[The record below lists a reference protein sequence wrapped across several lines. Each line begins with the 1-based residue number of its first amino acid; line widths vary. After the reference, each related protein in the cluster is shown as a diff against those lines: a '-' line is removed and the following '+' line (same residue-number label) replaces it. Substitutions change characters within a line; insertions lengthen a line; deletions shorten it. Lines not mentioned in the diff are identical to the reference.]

1 MEDLFRLDDCLS
13 EEAKMMRETT
23 QAFVDKE
30 FKPLVAE
37 AYDAGFFPVELIPKI
52 GELGLLGVTFP
63 EKYGGNGSSYVS
75 YGIVNQELER
85 GDSGLRSFVSVQ
97 SSLCMFPIFTYGSEE
112 QKMKYLPKLASGEWV
127 ACMGLTE
134 PDSGSDP
141 GSMRTF
147 AKKTAGGWIINGTKM
162 WITNAP
168 FADLALVWAKTDK
181 GIRGFLLEKE
191 IKGFKRLEIK
201 KKMSLRASATGELV
215 MEDCFVPDENLL
227 PHAQGL
233 KAPLSCLNQARYGVA
248 WGAVGAAIDC
258 YEMAVRYTTERNQ
271 FGKPLASFQL
281 IQKDLAA
288 MLTEIVKAQLVNLRL
303 GQLKDE
309 GKDSFVMTSLAKK
322 NACKEALNIARIAR
336 NLLGAN
342 GISLEYP
349 VIRHMMNLES
359 TFTYEGTDNIH
370 TLILGKHITGISAF
384 V

>member
-1 MEDLFRLDDCLS
+1 
-13 EEAKMMRETT
+13 MMRETT
-23 QAFVDKE
+23 RMFVDKE
-30 FKPLVAE
+30 FKPLVTE
-37 AYDAGFFPVELIPKI
+37 AYEAGYFPVNLVPEI
-52 GELGLLGVTFP
+52 GKLGLLGMTLP
-63 EKYGGNGSSYVS
+63 EKYGGSGSSYVS

-112 QKMKYLPKLASGEWV
+112 QKIKYLPKLASGEWV

-147 AKKTAGGWIINGTKM
+147 AKKTAGGWIVNGSKM
-162 WITNAP
+162 WITNAS
-168 FADLALVWAKTDK
+168 FADLALVWAKTDE

-191 IKGFKRLEIK
+191 FKGFKRFEIK

-215 MEDCFVPDENLL
+215 MEDCFVPDANQL
-227 PHAQGL
+227 PHARGL
-233 KAPLSCLNQARYGVA
+233 KAPLSCLNHARYGVA

-258 YEMAVRYTTERNQ
+258 YETVLSYTTERNQ

-281 IQKDLAA
+281 IQKDLVA
-288 MLTEIVKAQLVNLRL
+288 MFTEIVKAQLVNLRL

-309 GKDSFVMTSLAKK
+309 GKDSFIMTSLAKM
-322 NACKEALNIARIAR
+322 NACKEALNIARMAR

-370 TLILGKHITGISAF
+370 TLVLGKHITGINAF
-384 V
+384 A